1 LLTHV
6 DRIQIACP
14 DRREAVAA
22 FARLLGAEVVRED
35 RVACLAAE
43 RTVLRLGTS
52 EVEVLEPDGVGRVA
66 DWLGRCGSGLY
77 GAGFATPDP
86 QALAAHWRALGRSL
100 VTERD
105 QLFLAAE
112 ASELPGLHAV
122 VSRAEEREPIGLV
135 RALYEVTLLV
145 ADHAEMARRA
155 ARVFGLDAKRF
166 HPIRSEPY
174 GYAGTLTLFRDDALD
189 RIEVV
194 TPFDDTKTM
203 GRFFRSHGP
212 RLYMAYAEAD
222 DPAAIR
228 ARLLEHAPRD
238 WTGPREAKQ
247 PDNLYLHPKAL
258 GGVLLGVSRTS
269 FGWIWSGHPE
279 RVVPA

>member
-1 LLTHV
+1 
-6 DRIQIACP
+6 
-14 DRREAVAA
+14 
-22 FARLLGAEVVRED
+22 
-35 RVACLAAE
+35 
-43 RTVLRLGTS
+43 VLRLGTS

-86 QALAAHWRALGRSL
+86 QVLAAHWRALGCAP
-100 VTERD
+100 VAERD
-105 QLFLAAE
+105 QLFLPPD
-112 ASELPGLHAV
+112 ASEIPGLHAV

-135 RALYEVTLLV
+135 RALYEVTLL
-145 ADHAEMARRA
+145 ASDHAEMAERA

-174 GYAGTLTLFRDDALD
+174 GYEGTLALFRDAALD
-189 RIEVV
+189 RIEIV

-203 GRFFRSHGP
+203 GRFFRRQGQ

-238 WTGPREAKQ
+238 WTGPRDAKQ

>member
-1 LLTHV
+1 M
-6 DRIQIACP
+6 DRIQIAVT
-14 DRREAVAA
+14 DRREPVSA
-22 FARLLGAEVVRED
+22 FGRLLGAEVVRED

-66 DWLGRCGSGLY
+66 SWLGRSGPGLY

-86 QALAAHWRALGRSL
+86 PALAAHWRALGRSC
-100 VTERD
+100 TAERD
-105 QLFLAAE
+105 QLFLPPE
-112 ASELPGLHAV
+112 ASGIPGLAAV
-122 VSRAEEREPIGLV
+122 VSRVEEREPIGCL

-145 ADHAEMARRA
+145 PDHEETARRVA
-155 ARVFGLDAKRF
+155 EAFALDAERF
-166 HPIRSEPY
+166 HPIRSDPY
-174 GYAGTLTLFRDDALD
+174 GYAGTLTLFREDALD

-203 GRFFRSHGP
+203 GRFFRRHGP
-212 RLYMAYAEAD
+212 RLYMAYGESD

-228 ARLLEHAPRD
+228 ERLLEHAPRD
-238 WTGPREAKQ
+238 WTGPRSARQ

-258 GGVLLGVSRTS
+258 AGVLLGVSRTS
-269 FGWIWSGHPE
+269 FAWTWSGHPE

>member
-14 DRREAVAA
+14 DRRPVVAA
-22 FARLLGAEVVRED
+22 FARLLGADMVRED

-52 EVEVLEPDGVGRVA
+52 EVELLEPDGVGRVA
-66 DWLGRCGSGLY
+66 DWLGRSGAGLY

-86 QALAAHWRALGRSL
+86 QALAAHWRALGLSPL
-100 VTERD
+100 AERD
-105 QLFLAAE
+105 QLFLPAD
-112 ASELPGLHAV
+112 ASDLPGLHAV
-122 VSRAEEREPIGLV
+122 VSRAEERESIGLA
-135 RALYEVTLLV
+135 RALYEVTLL
-145 ADHAEMARRA
+145 AGDHGEMARRA
-155 ARVFGLDAKRF
+155 AHVFALDARRF
-166 HPIRSEPY
+166 HPIRSDPY
-174 GYAGTLTLFRDDALD
+174 GYAGTLALFRDDALD

-194 TPFDDTKTM
+194 TPFDETKTM
-203 GRFFRSHGP
+203 GRFFRRQGP
-212 RLYMAYAEAD
+212 RLYMAYVEAD

-228 ARLLEHAPRD
+228 ARLEEHAPGD
-238 WTGPREAKQ
+238 WTGSRDAKQ

-258 GGVLLGVSRTS
+258 GGLLLGVSRTS

>member
-14 DRREAVAA
+14 DRREGVSA
-22 FARLLGAEVVRED
+22 FARLLGTEVVRED

-52 EVEVLEPDGVGRVA
+52 EVELLEPDGVGRVA
-66 DWLGRCGSGLY
+66 DWLGRCGAGLY
-77 GAGFATPDP
+77 GAGFAAPDP
-86 QALAAHWRALGRSL
+86 PALAAHWRALGRSP
-100 VTERD
+100 VAERD
-105 QLFLAAE
+105 QLFLPAE
-112 ASELPGLHAV
+112 ASEIPGLHAV

-135 RALYEVTLLV
+135 RALYEVTLL
-145 ADHAEMARRA
+145 ASDHAEIARRT
-155 ARVFGLDAKRF
+155 ARVFGLDAQRF

-174 GYAGTLTLFRDDALD
+174 GYAGTLTLFRDGALD

-194 TPFDDTKTM
+194 SPFDDTKTM
-203 GRFFRSHGP
+203 GRFFRRQGP
-212 RLYMAYAEAD
+212 RLYMAYVEAD

-238 WTGPREAKQ
+238 WTGPRDAKP

-258 GGVLLGVSRTS
+258 AGVLLGVSRTS